1 MKKRI
6 FIFTFLFF
14 IFVPLFGN
22 SKNTFSV
29 STGLGVITGNV
40 KEFVYAEHVV
50 TNKTIDLSMLD
61 WEIVSVPYFFV
72 DFETDL
78 FKNLYLNLNGKIGI
92 PVKSGKMQDY
102 DWMNKVSSGQNGL
115 THYSIHDNYVS
126 SYYSADLSIGFNFFL
141 GENSIITPCVAVGAN
156 YISFDGK
163 NGYRQYGNQIDL
175 ENFQAVYEL
184 WSDEITKIYFDN
196 TRKNDVVISDQPNFD
211 QNNNGNNNDNNS
223 DKLPGEIT
231 KIYFDKKVIS
241 YNQTQT
247 FFSFGC
253 LSRLSVDN
261 FDFNFSFFFSPIMA
275 ITSIDTHYL
284 RNEYAGGTFF
294 ADIMEGFFYY
304 GDASFLVKLNS
315 FYKLGLKCEY
325 SIVPKLYGYTLSK
338 FVNSTDLW
346 SSAGSGGTKRH
357 FVQISLVNKFVF

>member
-1 MKKRI
+1 MKKKLFSI
-6 FIFTFLFF
+6 IFLFF
-14 IFVPLFGN
+14 VFCPLFAKSQN
-22 SKNTFSV
+22 SFSV
-29 STGLGVITGNV
+29 STGLGVLTGNV

-61 WEIVSVPYFFV
+61 WQIISVPYFFV

-102 DWMNKVSSGQNGL
+102 DWMNKISSGQNGL

-184 WSDEITKIYFDN
+184 WSDEITKIYFD
-196 TRKNDVVISDQPNFD
+196 
-211 QNNNGNNNDNNS
+211 
-223 DKLPGEIT
+223 
-231 KIYFDKKVIS
+231 KKVIS

-304 GDASFLVKLNS
+304 GEASFLVKLNS
-315 FYKLGLKCEY
+315 FYKLGLECEY
-325 SIVPKLYGYTLSK
+325 SFVPKLYGYTLSK

>member
-184 WSDEITKIYFDN
+184 WSDEITKIYFD
-196 TRKNDVVISDQPNFD
+196 
-211 QNNNGNNNDNNS
+211 
-223 DKLPGEIT
+223 
-231 KIYFDKKVIS
+231 KKVIS

>member
-40 KEFVYAEHVV
+40 IEFVYAEHVV

-184 WSDEITKIYFDN
+184 WSDEITKIYFD
-196 TRKNDVVISDQPNFD
+196 
-211 QNNNGNNNDNNS
+211 
-223 DKLPGEIT
+223 
-231 KIYFDKKVIS
+231 KKVIS